1 MPHVVS
7 VAKLHIMAQTLRHFK
22 VCCDRRAV
30 SDIAPVDTNFRT
42 KINAAQCQP
51 DPVS

>member
-1 MPHVVS
+1 VVS
-7 VAKLHIMAQTLRHFK
+7 VAKLHIMAQTQRHFK
-22 VCCDRRAV
+22 VCCDRRVV
-30 SDIAPVDTNFRT
+30 SDIDTNFRT